1 MKNYYSEDISFIWWC
16 IRSIISG
23 SVATISIV
31 ICVWGFLIY
40 EQYFPSET
48 LSNGEIRGIGAIIM
62 FTPILIGWHSFLYFV
77 IGYFLPKPKKVI
89 DKSQILRALVF
100 LFIGY
105 LVSSILLL
113 GFQLE
118 LLITL
123 ISAYIFMLIPLL
135 LGVIT
140 ANSIEKFLDK

>member
-1 MKNYYSEDISFIWWC
+1 M
-16 IRSIISG
+16 
-23 SVATISIV
+23 

-77 IGYFLPKPKKVI
+77 IGYFLTKPKKVI

-100 LFIGY
+100 Y
-105 LVSSILLL
+105 S
-113 GFQLE
+113 
-118 LLITL
+118 
-123 ISAYIFMLIPLL
+123 
-135 LGVIT
+135 
-140 ANSIEKFLDK
+140 